1 MVSVQRAQ
9 SQTLTPRLHS
19 TTFQIV
25 KWAIILNLRGCAH
38 IIDIPV
44 CRTFTGHSENAGKH
58 YRPCARRLQTTPEQY
73 VWARCLLTYKSQHT
87 RAHMQFYCVCCAAK
101 NTQTCLAIYIV
112 STASALRRLA
122 DREDITHIR
131 WATAWER
138 WFLGVCAW
146 CARILTLVKARDKL
160 ATMLSEYRINPNLN
174 IPSMMPAGARI
185 ASRSDFSFI
194 VYW

>member
-1 MVSVQRAQ
+1 MDSVQRAQ

-19 TTFQIV
+19 TTFQMV

-38 IIDIPV
+38 IIGIPV

-58 YRPCARRLQTTPEQY
+58 YRPCARRLQSTPEQC
-73 VWARCLLTYKSQHT
+73 VWARCLLTYKSQQT

-101 NTQTCLAIYIV
+101 NTQTCLPIYIV
-112 STASALRRLA
+112 STASALQRPA

-146 CARILTLVKARDKL
+146 CARIYWHLWRRVISSR
-160 ATMLSEYRINPNLN
+160 RCCLN
-174 IPSMMPAGARI
+174 IALTQIWTLRRWCRTARELRHARI
-185 ASRSDFSFI
+185 FHL
-194 VYW
+194 